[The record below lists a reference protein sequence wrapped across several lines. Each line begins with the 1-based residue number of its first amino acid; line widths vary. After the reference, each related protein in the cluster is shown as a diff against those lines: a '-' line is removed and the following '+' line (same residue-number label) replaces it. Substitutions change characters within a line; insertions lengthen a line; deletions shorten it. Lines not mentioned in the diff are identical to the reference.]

1 MTKLNPSYKSVVDV
15 AILSGKSNLPLH
27 NFRNQRDFNIK
38 KLQKA
43 IRQHAKSMNSK
54 VSTRHDKLY
63 DELVILRK
71 GPAKNYQPGVIAE
84 VIGQEV
90 PSLQNRA
97 FEYVPSSRK
106 TKSLSYEFKVGD
118 SGTLFCGE
126 PYVVL
131 EKKRNGELLVNV
143 KSKGSWKIGLRKSDG
158 TCVYDYPN
166 KHRFALLPPVQTGAT
181 TRLFLKEFADLTER
195 YGGVNF
201 YYTTDDDGIHLELL
215 SESIEC
221 RVGFDTS
228 PKRLREV
235 ANFLV

>member
-15 AILSGKSNLPLH
+15 AILSGKSYLSLH
-27 NFRNQRDFNIK
+27 NFRNQRGFNIK
-38 KLQKA
+38 ELQKA
-43 IRQHAKSMNSK
+43 IHQHAKNMNGK

-63 DELVILRK
+63 DVLVIRRK
-71 GPAKNYQPGVIAE
+71 EPAKDHQPGVIAE
-84 VIGQEV
+84 VIGQV
-90 PSLQNRA
+90 PSLQSRT
-97 FEYVPSSRK
+97 FEYVPSFHK
-106 TKSLSYEFKVGD
+106 PDPLPYEFKVGD
-118 SGTLFCGE
+118 NGKTACGE
-126 PYVVL
+126 KYVVV
-131 EKKRNGELLVNV
+131 EKRNNQLLVNV
-143 KSKGSWKIGLRKSDG
+143 ESQGIWKFGWRNLDG

-181 TRLFLKEFADLTER
+181 TRLFLKELADLTER
-195 YGGVNF
+195 YGGVDF

-221 RVGFDTS
+221 HVGFDTS